1 MITRIPQLQR
11 FLYSHYFFGGL
22 RQAIGVLLPALILV
36 GGLQM
41 YSVGMIAA
49 IGAACVAIIDQPG
62 GPRRYGTNGM
72 LAAILLGSLTAAL
85 TGLASSHSLLI
96 WLVVPSL
103 CFLFSM
109 FTVFGKQGGLLGFA
123 CLLIM
128 TLTMRVPL
136 DPHEVLL
143 HTLYSFLGGA
153 FYFVFSFVAHRL
165 LWHRAELQALSEIG
179 RAHV

>member
-1 MITRIPQLQR
+1 
-11 FLYSHYFFGGL
+11 
-22 RQAIGVLLPALILV
+22 
-36 GGLQM
+36 
-41 YSVGMIAA
+41 
-49 IGAACVAIIDQPG
+49 
-62 GPRRYGTNGM
+62 M

-153 FYFVFSFVAHRL
+153 FYFVFSFVADRKSTRL
-165 LWHRAELQALSEIG
+165 NSSHYCASRMPSLALKTKNKN
-179 RAHV
+179 AK

>member
-72 LAAILLGSLTAAL
+72 LAAIRSEER
-85 TGLASSHSLLI
+85 
-96 WLVVPSL
+96 
-103 CFLFSM
+103 
-109 FTVFGKQGGLLGFA
+109 
-123 CLLIM
+123 
-128 TLTMRVPL
+128 RVGNECVRTCRFRWSP
-136 DPHEVLL
+136 
-143 HTLYSFLGGA
+143 Y
-153 FYFVFSFVAHRL
+153 
-165 LWHRAELQALSEIG
+165 I
-179 RAHV
+179 